1 MELSYLSGIHIERFR
16 GFELVI
22 LFERVRWGE
31 VSYITTFLFLINKL
45 MCRF

>member
-1 MELSYLSGIHIERFR
+1 MQLSYLSGIHIERFR

-31 VSYITTFLFLINKL
+31 VSFITTFLSRIYILA
-45 MCRF
+45 RV